1 MAELSDEQK
10 LEIVLAHARF
20 VSSGEIVAT
29 MLKEYGVTTDIR
41 QVHGYN
47 PTKACFEA
55 GDKWREVF
63 EAARKAYLEDVAT
76 IPIASQAFR
85 LNELMDNYT
94 KTKAKGNM
102 VLAGEILEQ
111 AAKEVGGVL
120 TNDRNLK
127 IERGSGGALAE
138 LTPEERR
145 AMVADMLAQAL
156 DKHKL
161 NQKTITVESST

>member
-1 MAELSDEQK
+1 
-10 LEIVLAHARF
+10 VLAHARF
-20 VSSGEIVAT
+20 VSPGDIVS
-29 MLKEYGVTTDIR
+29 MMMKEYCVTTDVR

-47 PTKACFEA
+47 PTKTCFEA

-63 EAARKAYLEDVAT
+63 NAARKAYLEEVAHV
-76 IPIASQAFR
+76 PISSQAFR

-94 KTKAKGNM
+94 RAKAKGNLP
-102 VLAGEILEQ
+102 LANQILEQ

-127 IERGSGGALAE
+127 IDRSNSSPLSE

-145 AMVADMLAQAL
+145 AMVADMLSQAL

-161 NQKTITVESST
+161 QNAATTETPQ